1 MSYLLSSA
9 PWANSISLARSF
21 RLHSSAL
28 GGDPK
33 YFLAQKGIFR
43 KKKHFCGKTLSSPIT
58 RTYRSTIIHTA
69 SLSIFR
75 TLVDPDP
82 YSEYGFGGS
91 ISTQVN
97 LG

>member
-43 KKKHFCGKTLSSPIT
+43 KKKNTFAVKRFRLLSQEPTEAQLFT
-58 RTYRSTIIHTA
+58 RQV
-69 SLSIFR
+69 F
-75 TLVDPDP
+75 P
-82 YSEYGFGGS
+82 YSGPLWIRIRILNTDSADLYPHR
-91 ISTQVN
+91 
-97 LG
+97 

>member
-28 GGDPK
+28 GGDPR

-43 KKKHFCGKTLSSPIT
+43 KKHLSDKTLLSPIT
-58 RTYRSTIIHTA
+58 RTYRSTINHTA

-75 TLVDPDP
+75 TFVDPDL
-82 YSEYGFGGS
+82 YSDYVFGGS

-97 LG
+97 L

>member
-28 GGDPK
+28 GGDPR

-43 KKKHFCGKTLSSPIT
+43 KTLSSPIT

-75 TLVDPDP
+75 TFVDPDP